1 MAILYT
7 GQRLGSYA
15 VEDLLGTGGMAEVY
29 RATHTTLERPV
40 AIKVINPSFNAD
52 PTFLLRFMREAK
64 AVARLSH
71 PNIVTVYDFGEQG
84 ELAYLVME
92 IATGGTLKE
101 RARRFRT
108 LAEAVEELA
117 PIGDALEYAHRNG
130 IVHRDLKPINL
141 LITEEERLLL
151 ADFGLARVASESLD
165 LGDTDGGMIL
175 GTPYYMA
182 PEQALGEDVDQRA
195 DIYAFGIL
203 TYEVLAGRVPYDGT
217 SALAVMQQHLKAP
230 PPSIRA
236 VIPQA
241 PETLER
247 AIARAT
253 AKRRE
258 DRFDSAAQ
266 FVGELRQ
273 AAREAPDLP
282 VAAALTAPV
291 RGFEQP
297 TKGVSHPAAESVAET
312 LAVAPPVVEDVEP
325 GFTPRPGA
333 LQQPTPAAEP
343 AADAGPPV
351 EPPPAES
358 PAAAPS
364 PVEPA
369 DAADDELGSTQFV
382 APPARRAPP
391 AQPLSTPMDAA
402 PVRVPAAEVPEVIV
416 QRAPVERRKR
426 LARRSSRFTAA
437 QWLLGGLGVLV
448 VLLINVAGFY
458 VWAQGGRHAVQGQF
472 AADLTT
478 WIWDKLDG
486 LKSLMALLALVAAAI
501 AVLTMR
507 TAIIDDRHLSPRTYR
522 KLRQYH
528 RVAGWAAI
536 WIALA
541 VGFLTCFGIF
551 GFGTGS
557 WRSFLHS
564 LLGTALVVVIFAKI
578 AVVRYYPAQRRY
590 LSWLGHSL
598 LGLFFLVFLTS
609 AVPFA
614 WQHIHGS
621 SGPGQYGAA
630 ISRPLP

>member
-1 MAILYT
+1 MTILYS
-7 GQRLGSYA
+7 GQRLGAYA

-52 PTFLLRFMREAK
+52 PTFLLRFLREAK

-71 PNIVTVYDFGEQG
+71 PNIITVYDFGEQG

-92 IATGGTLKE
+92 IATGGTFKE

-182 PEQALGEDVDQRA
+182 PEQALGEDVDPRA

-217 SALAVMQQHLKAP
+217 TALAVLQQHLKAP

-241 PETLER
+241 PERLER

-253 AKRRE
+253 AKRRG
-258 DRFDSAAQ
+258 DRFDSASQ
-266 FVGELRQ
+266 FIEELRQ

-282 VAAALTAPV
+282 VAAALVTLPPQA
-291 RGFEQP
+291 EQP
-297 TKGVSHPAAESVAET
+297 ARVAPQPPAESLAET
-312 LAVAPPVVEDVEP
+312 LVAPQPVVEEVES
-325 GFTPRPGA
+325 GFTPRPGV
-333 LQQPTPAAEP
+333 LQRPAAQEEAP
-343 AADAGPPV
+343 AAAA
-351 EPPPAES
+351 AES
-358 PAAAPS
+358 PS
-364 PVEPA
+364 LEQPA
-369 DAADDELGSTQFV
+369 MADGELGGTQFV
-382 APPARRAPP
+382 TPPPRPA
-391 AQPLSTPMDAA
+391 AQPQPTASSAPAA
-402 PVRVPAAEVPEVIV
+402 VERVPDADVPEVIV

-426 LARRSSRFTAA
+426 LARRSSRFSAA
-437 QWLLGGLGVLV
+437 QWLLGGAGVLV
-448 VLLINVAGFY
+448 VLFINVAGFY
-458 VWAQGGRHAVQGQF
+458 VWAQGGKHAVQGQF

-486 LKSLMALLALVAAAI
+486 LKSLMALIALVAAAI
-501 AVLTMR
+501 AALTMR
-507 TAIIDDRHLSPRTYR
+507 TAIIDDRHLAPRTYR

-551 GFGTGS
+551 GFGTAS
-557 WRSFLHS
+557 WRTFLHS
-564 LLGTALVVVIFAKI
+564 VLGTTLVVVIFAKI
-578 AVVRYYPAQRRY
+578 AIVRYYPAQRRY
-590 LSWLGHSL
+590 LSWLGHGL

-621 SGPGQYGAA
+621 SSNAYGAT
-630 ISRPLP
+630 INRSLP

>member
-1 MAILYT
+1 MAILFA

-52 PTFLLRFMREAK
+52 PTFLLRFLREAK

-71 PNIVTVYDFGEQG
+71 PNIITVYDFGEQG

-92 IATGGTLKE
+92 IATGGTFKE

-165 LGDTDGGMIL
+165 LGETDGGMIL

-182 PEQALGEDVDQRA
+182 PEQALGEDVDPRA

-217 SALAVMQQHLKAP
+217 TALAVLQQHLKAP

-258 DRFDSAAQ
+258 NRFDGAAQ
-266 FVGELRQ
+266 FVEELRR

-282 VAAALTAPV
+282 VAAALASPAPAA
-291 RGFEQP
+291 EQP
-297 TKGVSHPAAESVAET
+297 TRATSRPVAESLAET
-312 LAVAPPVVEDVEP
+312 LIAPQPVVEEIEP
-325 GFTPRPGA
+325 GFTPRPGILPRPA
-333 LQQPTPAAEP
+333 TPEQTPAMPASEATVTPPAAAGVEPGGTQFVTPPPRPAAEP
-343 AADAGPPV
+343 Q
-351 EPPPAES
+351 
-358 PAAAPS
+358 PAATP
-364 PVEPA
+364 
-369 DAADDELGSTQFV
+369 V
-382 APPARRAPP
+382 APAPE
-391 AQPLSTPMDAA
+391 
-402 PVRVPAAEVPEVIV
+402 RVPDADVPEVIV
-416 QRAPVERRKR
+416 QRAPLERRKR

-437 QWLLGGLGVLV
+437 QWLLGGIGVLV
-448 VLLINVAGFY
+448 VLAINVAGYY

-486 LKSLMALLALVAAAI
+486 LKSLMALLALIAAAI

-557 WRSFLHS
+557 WRLFLHS
-564 LLGTALVVVIFAKI
+564 LLGTALVAVIFAKI
-578 AVVRYYPAQRRY
+578 AIVRYYPAQRRY

-630 ISRPLP
+630 ISRPLR

>member
-1 MAILYT
+1 MAILFA

-52 PTFLLRFMREAK
+52 PTFLLRFLREAK

-92 IATGGTLKE
+92 IATGGTFKE

-182 PEQALGEDVDQRA
+182 PEQALGEDVDPRA

-203 TYEVLAGRVPYDGT
+203 TYEVLAGRVPYGGT
-217 SALAVMQQHLKAP
+217 TALAVLQQHLKAP

-266 FVGELRQ
+266 FVEELRR

-282 VAAALTAPV
+282 VAAALASPAPAA
-291 RGFEQP
+291 EQP
-297 TKGVSHPAAESVAET
+297 TRATSRPVAESLAET
-312 LAVAPPVVEDVEP
+312 LIAPQPVVEEVEP

-333 LQQPTPAAEP
+333 LPRPA
-343 AADAGPPV
+343 
-351 EPPPAES
+351 
-358 PAAAPS
+358 
-364 PVEPA
+364 
-369 DAADDELGSTQFV
+369 T
-382 APPARRAPP
+382 
-391 AQPLSTPMDAA
+391 
-402 PVRVPAAEVPEVIV
+402 PEVIV

-486 LKSLMALLALVAAAI
+486 LKSLMALLALIAAAI

-557 WRSFLHS
+557 WRLFLHS
-564 LLGTALVVVIFAKI
+564 LLGTALVAVIFAKI
-578 AVVRYYPAQRRY
+578 AIVRYYPAQRRY

-630 ISRPLP
+630 ISRPLR

>member
-1 MAILYT
+1 MAILYS

-92 IATGGTLKE
+92 IATGGTFKE
-101 RARRFRT
+101 RARRFHT

-182 PEQALGEDVDQRA
+182 PEQALGEDVDRRA

-217 SALAVMQQHLKAP
+217 TALAVLQQHLKAP

-241 PETLER
+241 PERLER

-258 DRFDSAAQ
+258 DRFDSASQ
-266 FVGELRQ
+266 FVDELRQ

-282 VAAALTAPV
+282 VAAALAPPAPV
-291 RGFEQP
+291 VEQP
-297 TKGVSHPAAESVAET
+297 TRVAPQPPAESRAET
-312 LAVAPPVVEDVEP
+312 LAVYDPVVEEVEP
-325 GFTPRPGA
+325 GFTPRPGV
-333 LQQPTPAAEP
+333 LQRPAAPE
-343 AADAGPPV
+343 
-351 EPPPAES
+351 ES
-358 PAAAPS
+358 PAAA
-364 PVEPA
+364 EPK
-369 DAADDELGSTQFV
+369 
-382 APPARRAPP
+382 PPP
-391 AQPLSTPMDAA
+391 AQPAAADGELGGTQFVTPPPRQAA
-402 PVRVPAAEVPEVIV
+402 PATVERVPDADVPEVIV

-426 LARRSSRFTAA
+426 LARRSSRFNAA
-437 QWLLGGLGVLV
+437 QWLLGGIGVLA
-448 VLLINVAGFY
+448 VLFINVAGFY
-458 VWAQGGRHAVQGQF
+458 VWAQGGKHAVQGQF

-486 LKSLMALLALVAAAI
+486 LKSLMALLALIAAAI
-501 AVLTMR
+501 AALTMR
-507 TAIIDDRHLSPRTYR
+507 TAIIDDRHLAPRTYR

-551 GFGTGS
+551 GFGTAS
-557 WRSFLHS
+557 WRTFLHS
-564 LLGTALVVVIFAKI
+564 LLGTALVAVIFAKI
-578 AVVRYYPAQRRY
+578 AIVRYYPAQRRY
-590 LSWLGHSL
+590 LSWLGHGL

-614 WQHIHGS
+614 WQHVHGS
-621 SGPGQYGAA
+621 SGPSSYGASA
-630 ISRPLP
+630 KPASR

>member
-1 MAILYT
+1 MAILHT
-7 GQRLGSYA
+7 GQRLGAYA

-52 PTFLLRFMREAK
+52 PTFLLRFRREAK
-64 AVARLSH
+64 AVARLNH

-92 IATGGTLKE
+92 IATGGTFRE
-101 RARRFRT
+101 RSRQFRT

-117 PIGDALEYAHRNG
+117 PIGDALHYAHRNG
-130 IVHRDLKPINL
+130 VVHRDLKPINL
-141 LITEEERLLL
+141 LMTEQPRLLL

-165 LGDTDGGMIL
+165 LGDSDGGLIL

-203 TYEVLAGRVPYDGT
+203 TYEVLAGHVPYDGT
-217 SALAVMQQHLKAP
+217 SALAVMQQHLKSP

-236 VIPQA
+236 VIPRA

-247 AIARAT
+247 AILRAT
-253 AKRRE
+253 AKQRE

-266 FVGELRQ
+266 FVGELRR
-273 AAREAPDLP
+273 AAQQAPDLP
-282 VAAALTAPV
+282 VAAALTPAPPAEPQPVQPMPGTEPIAGTPALAPPDAPV
-291 RGFEQP
+291 
-297 TKGVSHPAAESVAET
+297 VA
-312 LAVAPPVVEDVEP
+312 DSEP
-325 GFTPRPGA
+325 GFTPRPGI
-333 LQQPTPAAEP
+333 LR
-343 AADAGPPV
+343 
-351 EPPPAES
+351 
-358 PAAAPS
+358 PAAAPEDQGDIQFT
-364 PVEPA
+364 PMPA
-369 DAADDELGSTQFV
+369 RPAAAQP
-382 APPARRAPP
+382 APPPAP
-391 AQPLSTPMDAA
+391 SAA
-402 PVRVPAAEVPEVIV
+402 AVRVPGARVAELLVE
-416 QRAPVERRKR
+416 RAPVQRRQR
-426 LARRSSRFTAA
+426 LARRTSRFTAA

-448 VLLINVAGFY
+448 VLLINVVGFWVWTQGRVAVRGKFAG
-458 VWAQGGRHAVQGQF
+458 
-472 AADLTT
+472 DLTT
-478 WIWDKLDG
+478 FIYDKLAG
-486 LKSLMALLALVAAAI
+486 LKSVMALLALLCAAI

-507 TAIIDDRHLSPRTYR
+507 AAIIDNRHLAPGTYR

-557 WRSFLHS
+557 WRTFLHS
-564 LLGTALVVVIFAKI
+564 LLGTALVAVIFAKI

-598 LGLFFLVFLTS
+598 LVLFFLVFLTS

-614 WQHIHGS
+614 WGHLHGKA
-621 SGPGQYGAA
+621 GPNPYRAA
-630 ISRPLP
+630 AEQTLR